1 MSDQLTMLDE
11 SLDADELVVCARTL
25 VRAASENP
33 PGDERAVAVAV
44 RPWLDDLG
52 CRVHAV
58 EPAPGRVSLVGVC
71 DSLRPGRTLAVNGH
85 LDVVPAGPPDQWE
98 HPPYDAVVAGGVLH
112 GRGSLDMKGPIA
124 AALCAAR
131 VLVDSDLP
139 WTGRLV
145 FQLVA
150 DEEVIGANGS
160 RALLAAGLLEA
171 DGALVAEPTGMR
183 LATAERGASWY
194 VLRTL
199 GRAAH
204 GSRPGEGV
212 SAIAAMA
219 RLVPAILGQS
229 WDRSHPLLGGP
240 TVNVGTIR
248 GGDKVNMVPA
258 WCEVEVDR
266 RTVPGETAEQV
277 AAEFQAI
284 FDRQAAEDP
293 SFRAELGGQGF
304 GPASEVDPDAAVV
317 EAAAGALADV
327 GLPDQPV
334 GFSGATDAR
343 ILNLEAGVPAVVLGP
358 GDLALAHST
367 AERVAVADLVT
378 AARVYARLYA
388 RFLCPDLAQGA
399 HIRQSV

>member
-1 MSDQLTMLDE
+1 MSDELATLDE
-11 SLDADELVVCARTL
+11 TLDADELLVCARTL

-33 PGDERAVAVAV
+33 PGDERAAAAAV

-52 CRVHAV
+52 CQVRAV
-58 EPAPGRVSLVGVC
+58 EPAPGRVSLVGLF
-71 DSLRPGRTLAVNGH
+71 DSLRPGPTLAVNGH
-85 LDVVPAGPPDQWE
+85 LDVVPAGPADQWE
-98 HPPYDAVVAGGVLH
+98 HPPYGAVVADGVLH

-131 VLVDSDLP
+131 MLLDSGLP

-150 DEEVIGANGS
+150 DEETVGTHGT

-204 GSRPGEGV
+204 GARPAEGV

-219 RLVPAILGQS
+219 RLIPAVLGMT
-229 WDRSHPLLGGP
+229 WDRTHPLLGGP

-258 WCEVEVDR
+258 WCEAEVDR
-266 RTVPGETAEQV
+266 RTIPGETAEQV
-277 AAEFQAI
+277 LDEFQAI
-284 FDRQAAEDP
+284 LDREAAADP

-304 GPASEVDPDAAVV
+304 SPASEVDPDAAVV
-317 EAAAGALADV
+317 RAAVAALADA
-327 GLPDQPV
+327 GLPAEPV
-334 GFSGATDAR
+334 GFGGATDAR
-343 ILNLEAGVPAVVLGP
+343 ILNLEAGVPAIVLGP

-367 AERVAVADLVT
+367 AERVPVADLLT

-388 RFLCPDLAQGA
+388 TFLCPELRPG
-399 HIRQSV
+399 

>member
-1 MSDQLTMLDE
+1 MSDRLAVLDQA
-11 SLDADELVVCARTL
+11 LDADELLVCARSL

-33 PGDERAVAVAV
+33 PGDERAVAEAV

-52 CRVHAV
+52 CRVQAV

-71 DSLRPGRTLAVNGH
+71 DSLRPGPTLAVNGH
-85 LDVVPAGPPDQWE
+85 LDVVPAGPADQWE
-98 HPPYDAVVAGGVLH
+98 HSPYQAVVADGVLH

-131 VLVDSDLP
+131 MLLDSGLP

-150 DEEVIGANGS
+150 DEEVVGTHGT
-160 RALLAAGLLEA
+160 RALLAAGLLAA

-204 GSRPGEGV
+204 GSRPAEGV

-219 RLVPAILGQS
+219 RLVPAVLGQT
-229 WDRSHPLLGGP
+229 WERTHPLLGGP
-240 TVNVGTIR
+240 TVSIGTIR

-266 RTVPGETAEQV
+266 RTIPGETAEQV
-277 AAEFQAI
+277 AAEFQAL

-293 SFRAELGGQGF
+293 TFRAELAAQGF
-304 GPASEVDPDAAVV
+304 SPASEVDPAAPVVQAAV
-317 EAAAGALADV
+317 AALAGV
-327 GLPDQPV
+327 GLSPEPV
-334 GFSGATDAR
+334 GFSAATDAR
-343 ILNLEAGVPAVVLGP
+343 ILNLQAGVPAVVLGP

-367 AERVAVADLVT
+367 AERIPVADLLA

-388 RFLCPDLAQGA
+388 TFLCPEVG
-399 HIRQSV
+399 

>member
-1 MSDQLTMLDE
+1 MQDELALLDQA
-11 SLDADELVVCARTL
+11 LDADELLICARAL

-33 PGDERAVAVAV
+33 PGDERVAAEAA

-52 CRVHAV
+52 CWVQTV

-71 DSLRPGRTLAVNGH
+71 DSLRPGPTLAVNGH
-85 LDVVPAGPPDQWE
+85 LDVVPAGPGDQWE
-98 HPPYDAVVAGGVLH
+98 HPPYQAVVAGGVLH
-112 GRGSLDMKGPIA
+112 GRGSLDVKGPIA

-131 VLVDSDLP
+131 MLIDSGLP

-150 DEEVIGANGS
+150 DEEVIGTHGT
-160 RALLAAGLLEA
+160 RALLAAGLLGA

-183 LATAERGASWY
+183 MATAERGASWY

-204 GSRPGEGV
+204 GSRPAEGV

-219 RLVPAILGQS
+219 RLVPAVLGQS
-229 WDRSHPLLGGP
+229 WERAHPLLGRP
-240 TVNVGTIR
+240 TVNIGTIR

-266 RTVPGETAEQV
+266 RTIPGETAEQV
-277 AAEFQAI
+277 LAEFQAI
-284 FDRQAAEDP
+284 FERQAAEDP

-304 GPASEVDPDAAVV
+304 SPASEVDPDARVV
-317 EAAAGALADV
+317 RAAAAALAGV
-327 GLPDQPV
+327 GLSPEPI

-343 ILNLEAGVPAVVLGP
+343 ILNLEAGVPAIVLGP

-367 AERVAVADLVT
+367 AERVPVADLLT

-388 RFLCPDLAQGA
+388 RFLLPGG
-399 HIRQSV
+399 